1 MRPDF
6 IPVGAVVNAHGIRGE
21 VKVNPA
27 GFDPEFIASF
37 KTLYIGGQPVKVIS
51 ARVHKSTVLLALP
64 GVATMD
70 DALALKGKT
79 VSIRRTDAKLPKGQY
94 FDAELEGCTVLDD
107 ATGEELGKLDK
118 VLHYPA
124 HKVYQVRGG
133 AHEYLIPAVP
143 EVFIASADPDAG
155 IIRVHMMK
163 GLAPMRIDIMTL
175 FPDAVEAMM
184 GSSIIGRARER
195 GFVTIQTHQ
204 IRDYTTNK
212 QMQVDDYPYGGG
224 RGAVMQ
230 ADPLYRCWQHICD
243 EAGERVHTIY
253 MSPCGRVLTQQVA
266 RELKAQYDHL
276 ILVCGHYEGVDQ
288 RFLDACVDEEIST
301 GDFVLTGGEI
311 PAMALADCLC
321 RMVPGVLPEESCY
334 TDESHW
340 NGLLEYPQYSRPEEW
355 HGRRVPEVLLSGH
368 HGNVADWRTK
378 ESYKRTM
385 ARRPDM
391 WARFDLTQVHSR
403 HDKKV
408 LAQALEEYAREQGGA
423 PETE

>member
-51 ARVHKSTVLLALP
+51 ARVHKATVLLALP

-143 EVFIASADPDAG
+143 GVFIASADPDAG

-163 GLAPMRIDIMTL
+163 GLA
-175 FPDAVEAMM
+175 
-184 GSSIIGRARER
+184 
-195 GFVTIQTHQ
+195 
-204 IRDYTTNK
+204 
-212 QMQVDDYPYGGG
+212 
-224 RGAVMQ
+224 
-230 ADPLYRCWQHICD
+230 
-243 EAGERVHTIY
+243 
-253 MSPCGRVLTQQVA
+253 
-266 RELKAQYDHL
+266 
-276 ILVCGHYEGVDQ
+276 
-288 RFLDACVDEEIST
+288 
-301 GDFVLTGGEI
+301 
-311 PAMALADCLC
+311 
-321 RMVPGVLPEESCY
+321 
-334 TDESHW
+334 TDE
-340 NGLLEYPQYSRPEEW
+340 N
-355 HGRRVPEVLLSGH
+355 
-368 HGNVADWRTK
+368 
-378 ESYKRTM
+378 
-385 ARRPDM
+385 
-391 WARFDLTQVHSR
+391 
-403 HDKKV
+403 
-408 LAQALEEYAREQGGA
+408 
-423 PETE
+423 

>member
-79 VSIRRTDAKLPKGQY
+79 VSIRRTGAKLPKGQY

-124 HKVYQVRGG
+124 HKVYQVRGS

-163 GLAPMRIDIMTL
+163 GLA
-175 FPDAVEAMM
+175 
-184 GSSIIGRARER
+184 
-195 GFVTIQTHQ
+195 
-204 IRDYTTNK
+204 
-212 QMQVDDYPYGGG
+212 
-224 RGAVMQ
+224 
-230 ADPLYRCWQHICD
+230 
-243 EAGERVHTIY
+243 
-253 MSPCGRVLTQQVA
+253 
-266 RELKAQYDHL
+266 
-276 ILVCGHYEGVDQ
+276 
-288 RFLDACVDEEIST
+288 
-301 GDFVLTGGEI
+301 
-311 PAMALADCLC
+311 
-321 RMVPGVLPEESCY
+321 
-334 TDESHW
+334 TDE
-340 NGLLEYPQYSRPEEW
+340 N
-355 HGRRVPEVLLSGH
+355 
-368 HGNVADWRTK
+368 
-378 ESYKRTM
+378 
-385 ARRPDM
+385 
-391 WARFDLTQVHSR
+391 
-403 HDKKV
+403 
-408 LAQALEEYAREQGGA
+408 
-423 PETE
+423 